1 MLDNIG
7 IVVKSEEAYE
17 KYANK
22 LNKTAKDLTDAE
34 KKQAFLEATMESARQ
49 KVAEL
54 GDEILTTRD
63 EINRFTAS
71 SKNLSVAVGEALA
84 PAFTKLTK
92 ESTTVLNNLTELA
105 KIFGKTESVN
115 VTYYETLQTTTDF
128 IEKYSEKHNIAID
141 STKSLEYQL
150 QQLLEVF
157 SKEAKMEENS
167 FLGIGKGTKMRGNLT
182 STEEAFENLTTA
194 SKNFF
199 DSAIKAN
206 RPMIDYA
213 FNITSY
219 DEALK
224 ELGES
229 LRAMSGEDLF
239 EGLVFSDIDEM
250 VKEHD
255 EEIKA
260 MMDSEKKKSDFTIK
274 NINKLSSAL
283 SQATLNGQNL
293 GEAVVNSIKAIAV
306 EMASKAFIFT
316 AFQALGIGGAGFAKK
331 TLSQFLGFAH
341 TGGLIKNNGRV
352 QRFATGGMVQGQD
365 NVPIMAQAGEFVI
378 RKAVVEQVG
387 VDNLA
392 RLNSGEGGVG
402 TTINVN
408 ISGGVVDESY
418 INNELIPALNKAT
431 SLGNTINA

>member
-1 MLDNIG
+1 
-7 IVVKSEEAYE
+7 
-17 KYANK
+17 
-22 LNKTAKDLTDAE
+22 DAE

-49 KVAEL
+49 KVGEL
-54 GDEILTTRD
+54 GDETLTTRD
-63 EINRFTAS
+63 VINQFTAS
-71 SKNLSVAVGEALA
+71 SENLSVAVGELLA
-84 PAFTKLTK
+84 PSFGKLTK
-92 ESTTVLNNLTELA
+92 ESITILNNLTELA

-115 VTYYETLQTTTDF
+115 VTYYETLETTSDF
-128 IEKYSEKHNIAID
+128 IEEYSKKHNIAVD
-141 STKSLEYQL
+141 STKSLQLQL
-150 QQLLEVF
+150 QQLLEVL
-157 SKEAKMEENS
+157 SSEAKIEEDNL
-167 FLGIGKGTKMRGNLT
+167 FGGTTMRNALAR
-182 STEEAFENLTTA
+182 TEEAYKNLTTA
-194 SKNFF
+194 SEDFF
-199 DSAIKAN
+199 DSTIEGQ
-206 RPMIDYA
+206 RPLLDFK

-229 LRAMSGEDLF
+229 LRAMADEDLF
-239 EGLVFSDIDEM
+239 EGMDFSDIDEM
-250 VKEHD
+250 IAEQD
-255 EEIKA
+255 EEIKK
-260 MMDSEKKKSDFTIK
+260 MMENEKKRTDFTVN

-341 TGGLIKNNGRV
+341 TGGLIEENGDI
-352 QRFATGGMVQGQD
+352 QRFSTGGMVQGQD
-365 NVPIMAQAGEFVI
+365 NVPIMAQAGEFII

-392 RLNSGEGGVG
+392 RLNSGEVG
-402 TTINVN
+402 TGNTINVN